1 MKEKILIIDDDKKLN
16 NLLKDFFSSY
26 GYTVSSVTH
35 PDEGLQ
41 MLYTFNPDI
50 IVLDIMLP
58 DMDGFEVCR
67 KIRKDLKFI
76 TPDIQVT
83 LRNSGVDLKFSPAT
97 PEFLILLSRQGV
109 FNKFYWSIYNKSI
122 PLYSLRFEGVPL
134 ISIYRWKDVKLF

>member
-1 MKEKILIIDDDKKLN
+1 VGGVRGAHIRGMETTYWYDVVNKEFLAVLNREIPQGAAVSMWIANQAYFEFLQDK
-16 NLLKDFFSSY
+16 
-26 GYTVSSVTH
+26 G
-35 PDEGLQ
+35 
-41 MLYTFNPDI
+41 
-50 IVLDIMLP
+50 
-58 DMDGFEVCR
+58 
-67 KIRKDLKFI
+67 KIRKDIKFI

-122 PLYSLRFEGVPL
+122 PLYSLRLEGVPL